1 MERLTEFEVSS
12 VRNGIVET
20 RGIDNRRGERRKSTL
35 TLGQLGVTERP
46 KKMGEGRKREEGEGK
61 GKPNR
66 ASALPY
72 IFTDNEHNH
81 RLKRAGA
88 KAMCTHGETTRVSRK
103 LKKFRKEGIRMICVV
118 TIHVCSAHSCGR
130 RSFEV

>member
-1 MERLTEFEVSS
+1 ME
-12 VRNGIVET
+12 
-20 RGIDNRRGERRKSTL
+20 
-35 TLGQLGVTERP
+35 
-46 KKMGEGRKREEGEGK
+46 EGRLEGGEKRGEGK
-61 GKPNR
+61 ENPNR

-118 TIHVCSAHSCGR
+118 TIHVYSAHSCGR
-130 RSFEV
+130 RCFEVWWDVVYCFVCVALYLLSEEYG